1 LSKKLTFV
9 TLLFAATTLTPAQQ
23 PGAPSSAQ
31 DDASQHE
38 TKASSPDSP
47 ASTASPQGQVLFHR
61 NEDQSQTPHSG
72 KLTRTPEKA
81 VASITDAQ
89 RSAVTFT
96 DWDLDLHL
104 APATSHLAARARF
117 TIRNISSAPVS
128 QLALQLSSTL
138 HWESLSSA
146 IPITVTEHTLP
157 TDADHT
163 GQATEALV
171 VLSRPIPPGS
181 SLTLTGFYSGTI
193 AASGER
199 LTCIGAPPEQAVSAD
214 WDQISPEIVALRGF
228 GNVLWYPISSAP
240 LFLGDGARLFQAIGV
255 SRLQQAPA
263 TLHLRLSIEYVGEP
277 PVDAFLNGRRQ
288 PLTHVT
294 EEPDAPVAESHGV
307 ATVDFP
313 SAPLGFRTPSLF
325 VTSQASR
332 PSENQLLQVTTT
344 RTEAI
349 APYTAASDNVA
360 PLLRDWL
367 GPAPLTSLT
376 LIDHPGQPFEDDAF
390 LTVPLSAN
398 DARQITPAMVH
409 SLAHAW
415 FRSTLPWLN
424 EGVPQ
429 FISLLST
436 ESTDGRDKAL
446 EELRQLTNPL
456 TLVEPEKPAEG
467 APSPTAPGSSSSAL
481 PDASSSARD
490 DNSRHETKV
499 GAQDLPPGVSSSSS
513 SNPAS
518 AGPDPNAPP
527 AALPSTLPP
536 PPGQP
541 GQSLIAAHDEVY
553 YRAKAA
559 AVLWLLRSVTGDVPL
574 KRALQTYRDEVRHA
588 DPSTP
593 EDPRA
598 FQRVLEASCHK
609 NLSGI
614 FDDWV
619 YNDRGLADLSIVN
632 VTPRDLPARNGKGV
646 SWLVA
651 VEIHNA
657 GYVTV
662 DVPVTVRSGNLT
674 STEKTHIPPRSTV
687 STRILFEGVP
697 QEVQVNDGTIPET
710 TAPFHTREL
719 HLGSG
724 PSQ

>member
-1 LSKKLTFV
+1 LSKKLTLV
-9 TLLFAATTLTPAQQ
+9 TLLFASTLASAQQ
-23 PGAPSSAQ
+23 PGAPSSAR
-31 DDASQHE
+31 DDASRPE
-38 TKASSPDSP
+38 TKVGSQDTP
-47 ASTASPQGQVLFHR
+47 ATSASPQGQVLFHR
-61 NEDQSQTPHSG
+61 NEDQSQSPHPG
-72 KLTRTPEKA
+72 KLPRTPEKA
-81 VASITDAQ
+81 IASITDAQ
-89 RSAVTFT
+89 RSAIVFT

-104 APATSHLAARARF
+104 APATSHLDARARF
-117 TIRNISSAPVS
+117 TVRNTSSTPVS

-138 HWESLSSA
+138 HWESLTSST
-146 IPITVTEHTLP
+146 PLTVTEHTLP

-171 VLSRPIPPGS
+171 HLSHPIPPGS
-181 SLTLTGFYSGTI
+181 SLTLTGFYSGSI
-193 AASGER
+193 VASGER
-199 LTCIGAPPEQAVSAD
+199 LTRIGAPPQQAANAD
-214 WDQISPEIVALRGF
+214 WDQISPDITALRGF
-228 GNVLWYPISSAP
+228 GNVLWYPVSSPAF
-240 LFLGDGARLFQAIGV
+240 FLGDGARLFQAIGL

-294 EEPDAPVAESHGV
+294 EEPDAPVSESHGV

-332 PSENQLLQVTTT
+332 PSDNQLLQVTTT
-344 RTEAI
+344 RPEAI
-349 APYTAASDNVA
+349 APYTAASENVA

-390 LTVPLSAN
+390 LAVPLSAT

-415 FRSTLPWLN
+415 FRSSLPWLN

-429 FISLLST
+429 FISLLYT

-446 EELRQLTNPL
+446 DELRQLTNPL
-456 TLVEPEKPAEG
+456 TLVEPEKPAEEI
-467 APSPTAPGSSSSAL
+467 STSPGSQHL
-481 PDASSSARD
+481 P
-490 DNSRHETKV
+490 
-499 GAQDLPPGVSSSSS
+499 QGVSSSSS
-513 SNPAS
+513 SNPS
-518 AGPDPNAPP
+518 AAEPDPNAPP

-559 AVLWLLRSVTGDVPL
+559 AVLWLLRSIIGDVPL

-593 EDPRA
+593 EDPHA

-674 STEKTHIPPRSTV
+674 STEKAHIPPRSSI

-719 HLGSG
+719 HLAAA
-724 PSQ
+724 PTQ